1 MMEKVL
7 IDKLFGPAINQT
19 IAPKTNINWTNI
31 LLIGGLLALSYL
43 AYKKLEKRKQRIE
56 KKIS

>member
-1 MMEKVL
+1 MMEKAL

-19 IAPKTNINWTNI
+19 ITPKTNINWTNI

-43 AYKKLEKRKQRIE
+43 AYKNYSNEQKN
-56 KKIS
+56 KKN

>member
-1 MMEKVL
+1 MEKVL

-19 IAPKTNINWTNI
+19 IAPKPNINWTNI

-43 AYKKLEKRKQRIE
+43 AYKKLEKSNSKRIDE
-56 KKIS
+56 K

>member
-1 MMEKVL
+1 MEKAL
-7 IDKLFGPAINQT
+7 IDKLFVFFLNQT

-43 AYKKLEKRKQRIE
+43 AYKNYSNEQKN
-56 KKIS
+56 KKN

>member
-7 IDKLFGPAINQT
+7 IDKLFGPAINQK

-43 AYKKLEKRKQRIE
+43 AYKKLEKSNSKRIDE
-56 KKIS
+56 K

>member
-1 MMEKVL
+1 MEKAL

-19 IAPKTNINWTNI
+19 TSPKTNINWTNI

-43 AYKKLEKRKQRIE
+43 AYKNYSNEQKN
-56 KKIS
+56 KKN

>member
-43 AYKKLEKRKQRIE
+43 AYKKLEKSSSKRIDE
-56 KKIS
+56 K